1 MDNKE
6 LKINTNKLIMKQK
19 IMKNS
24 FLTIFLILGGFLF
37 AQKSVSGTVTD
48 DEGVPLPGATV
59 LVVETNSGVSTD
71 FDGNYSISVEEGQ
84 TLSISFVGYASQE
97 TKVGAS
103 SSYDFILQSSN
114 ALDEVV
120 VTSLGISRQ
129 KRELTYA
136 AQNVDSEGID
146 ESRANGNLVNSLQGK
161 VAGIS
166 ITTTSQGVNS
176 QSRVLLRGNR
186 SISGS
191 SQPLYIVDG
200 VPLGGDI
207 QDFSPDDI
215 ASISV
220 LKGAN
225 AAALYGAR
233 ANNGAIIITTKS
245 GKKDTFSVNINSN
258 LTYDTADIMLEF
270 QNEYGQGNG
279 GVYSGFTTDSWGP
292 RMGGTVAHWSPNPEL
307 SGTSI
312 PYEAQPDNVK
322 DFFNTGVSIAN
333 NISLVSGG
341 ENMRTFFSYTND
353 LRTGIVPNNE
363 LERHSINLKIDNDML
378 DGKLRVS
385 SRINYIKSVTNNVLP
400 GWESYDNPLRGVY
413 RIPRS
418 VRTQDAANFEF
429 TDSAGNNK
437 QNYWK
442 PLDNGNGN
450 PYWVVNR
457 NNNELVGD
465 RIVGFASATYD
476 FTDEISLLV
485 RSAIDNTSSNRESRW
500 WNDSYIIAQNGNYR
514 INNGTGLEWNNDFL
528 LSYDTSFGD
537 LNLKA
542 SVGGNNRVVKFESS
556 SINTGGLNAPNIFS
570 IANAQQLS
578 ASQSLSEK
586 EVNSLYAFA
595 NLGFKN
601 YAFLDLT
608 YRTDVSSTLP
618 VENNQY
624 DYISAGL
631 SAILSDMIDLPS
643 AFDYFKI
650 RASYAEV
657 GNDTDPYQL
666 SRAANLQTG
675 GFIQLD
681 TSAPASDLRP
691 EKTTSLEFGFDTT
704 LFNRINLDFTYYKS
718 NSVDQL
724 FRQNVPQGSGIAT
737 KFINGADIENSGIE
751 AAINVGIFT
760 KGDFQWDV
768 NFNYAANRS
777 MVLRLAEGLDQL
789 NYGGSFM
796 RQFKLDVGEP
806 FGSMYSRGF
815 ERDAQGRVLMNDNGT
830 PQVTPGQTV
839 NVGNFNPDWLGGLT
853 NNFTY
858 KNLNLRLQ
866 IDIRQ
871 GGEVISFTRSIA
883 SSDGVLDITGLGREG
898 GIRFGTDVYE
908 NEIPAT
914 TANSVDPETFWTS
927 IGGRNA
933 PVGEAFTYDASN
945 IRIRELTLGYS
956 FDQNMLASSPFKTVK
971 LSLVGRNLGFLVN
984 ESGVDPEA
992 IFGVGAQN
1000 DGYEAFSLPN
1010 TRSVGLNL
1018 KLGF

>member
-1 MDNKE
+1 
-6 LKINTNKLIMKQK
+6 MKQK
-19 IMKNS
+19 IVNNA
-24 FLTIFLILGGFLF
+24 FLSVFLLLGGFLF

-97 TKVGAS
+97 IKVGAS
-103 SSYDFILQSSN
+103 SSYDFTLESSN

-136 AQNVDSEGID
+136 AQNVDAEGID

-363 LERHSINLKIDNDML
+363 LERHSINLKLDNDML

-429 TDSAGNNK
+429 TDAAGNNK

>member
-1 MDNKE
+1 
-6 LKINTNKLIMKQK
+6 MKQK
-19 IMKNS
+19 LMKNA
-24 FLTIFLILGGFLF
+24 FLTTFLILGGFLF

-48 DEGVPLPGATV
+48 NEGVPLPGATV
-59 LVVETNSGVSTD
+59 LVAETNSGVSTD

-97 TKVGAS
+97 VKVGVS
-103 SSYDFILQSSN
+103 SSYDFTLEPSN

-136 AQNVDSEGID
+136 AQNVDAEGID

-245 GKKDTFSVNINSN
+245 GKKDTFNVNINSN

-353 LRTGIVPNNE
+353 IRTGIVPNNE
-363 LERHSINLKIDNDML
+363 LERHSINLKLDNDML

-385 SRINYIKSVTNNVLP
+385 SRINYIKSITNNVLP

-418 VRTQDAANFEF
+418 VRTQDAANFEY
-429 TDSAGNNK
+429 TDAAGNNK

-570 IANAQQLS
+570 ISNAQQLS

-608 YRTDVSSTLP
+608 YRSDVSSTLP

-675 GFIQLD
+675 GFIQLS
-681 TSAPASDLRP
+681 TSAPASNLRP

-704 LFNRINLDFTYYKS
+704 LFNRINFDFTYYKS

-760 KGDFQWDV
+760 KGDFQWNV

-908 NEIPAT
+908 DETPAT

-927 IGGRNA
+927 IGGRNS

>member
-1 MDNKE
+1 
-6 LKINTNKLIMKQK
+6 MKQK
-19 IMKNS
+19 IVNNA
-24 FLTIFLILGGFLF
+24 FLSVFLLLGGFLF

-97 TKVGAS
+97 IKVGAS
-103 SSYDFILQSSN
+103 SSYDFTLESSN

-136 AQNVDSEGID
+136 AQNVDAEGID

-245 GKKDTFSVNINSN
+245 GKKDTFNVNINSN

-292 RMGGTVAHWSPNPEL
+292 RMGGTVTHWSPNPEL

-363 LERHSINLKIDNDML
+363 LERHSINLKLDNDML

-429 TDSAGNNK
+429 TDAAGNNK

-608 YRTDVSSTLP
+608 YRSDVSSTLP

-992 IFGVGAQN
+992 IFGVGAEN

>member
-1 MDNKE
+1 
-6 LKINTNKLIMKQK
+6 MKQK
-19 IMKNS
+19 IIKNA

-429 TDSAGNNK
+429 TDAAGNNK

>member
-1 MDNKE
+1 
-6 LKINTNKLIMKQK
+6 MKQK
-19 IMKNS
+19 IVNNA
-24 FLTIFLILGGFLF
+24 FLSIFLLLGGFLF

-97 TKVGAS
+97 IKVGAS
-103 SSYDFILQSSN
+103 SSYDFTLESSN

-136 AQNVDSEGID
+136 AQNVDAEGID

-245 GKKDTFSVNINSN
+245 GKKDTFNVNINSN

-363 LERHSINLKIDNDML
+363 LERHSINLKLDNDML

-429 TDSAGNNK
+429 TDAAGNNK

-992 IFGVGAQN
+992 IFGVGAEN

>member
-1 MDNKE
+1 
-6 LKINTNKLIMKQK
+6 MKQK
-19 IMKNS
+19 IIKNA

>member
-1 MDNKE
+1 
-6 LKINTNKLIMKQK
+6 MKQ
-19 IMKNS
+19 ITKNAFFS
-24 FLTIFLILGGFLF
+24 LLLLFGGLLF

-48 DEGVPLPGATV
+48 DAGVPLPGATIV
-59 LVVETNSGVSTD
+59 VVETNSGVASD
-71 FDGNYSISVEEGQ
+71 FDGNYTTSAEEGQ
-84 TLSISFVGYASQE
+84 TLAISFVGYSTQE
-97 TKVGAS
+97 IKVGAS
-103 SSYDFILQSSN
+103 STYDVILDSSN

-136 AQNVDSEGID
+136 VQNVDAEGID

-186 SISGS
+186 SVSGS

-245 GKKDTFSVNINSN
+245 GKKDTFNVNINSN
-258 LTYDTADIMLEF
+258 LTYDTADIRLEF

-292 RMGGTVAHWSPNPEL
+292 SLGGTVTHWSPNPEL
-307 SGTSI
+307 SGSSI
-312 PYEAQPDNVK
+312 PYVAQPDNVK

-363 LERHSINLKIDNDML
+363 LERHSINLKLDNDML

-400 GWESYDNPLRGVY
+400 GWENYDNPLRGVY

-418 VRTQDAANFEF
+418 VRTQDASDFEF
-429 TDSAGNNK
+429 TDASGNNK

-450 PYWVVNR
+450 PYWVINR

-485 RSAIDNTSSNRESRW
+485 RSSIDNTSSNRESRW
-500 WNDSYIIAQNGNYR
+500 WNDSYIIAQNGNYN
-514 INNGTGLEWNNDFL
+514 INNASGLEWNNDFL
-528 LSYDTSFGD
+528 LNYDTSFGD
-537 LNLKA
+537 LDLKA

-556 SINTGGLNAPNIFS
+556 NINAGGLNAPNIFS
-570 IANAQQLS
+570 IANSQQLS

-608 YRTDVSSTLP
+608 YRTDISSTLP
-618 VENNQY
+618 VGNNQY

-657 GNDTDPYQL
+657 GNDTSPYQL
-666 SRAANLQTG
+666 SRAANLQNG
-675 GFIQLD
+675 GFIQLS

-704 LFNRINLDFTYYKS
+704 LFNRVNIDFTYYKS
-718 NSVDQL
+718 NSFDQL

-751 AAINVGIFT
+751 AAINVGVFT

-796 RQFKLDVGEP
+796 RDFRLDVGEP

-815 ERDAQGRVLMNDNGT
+815 VRDAQGRVIMNDNGT
-830 PQVTPGQTV
+830 PAVTPGKTV

-866 IDIRQ
+866 IDMRQ
-871 GGEVISFTRSIA
+871 GGDVISFTRSVA
-883 SSDGVLDITGLGREG
+883 SSDGVLGITGLGREG
-898 GIRFGTDVYE
+898 GIRFGTDVYTDE
-908 NEIPAT
+908 TPAT

-956 FDQNMLASSPFKTVK
+956 FDQNALASSPFKTVK

-984 ESGVDPEA
+984 ESGIDPEA

>member
-1 MDNKE
+1 
-6 LKINTNKLIMKQK
+6 MKQK
-19 IMKNS
+19 IVNNA
-24 FLTIFLILGGFLF
+24 FLSIFLLLGGFLF

-97 TKVGAS
+97 IKVGAS
-103 SSYDFILQSSN
+103 SSYDFTLESSN

-136 AQNVDSEGID
+136 AQNVDAEGID

-245 GKKDTFSVNINSN
+245 GKKDTFNVNINSN

-363 LERHSINLKIDNDML
+363 LERHSINLKLDNDML

-429 TDSAGNNK
+429 TDAAGNNK

-608 YRTDVSSTLP
+608 YRSDVSSTLP

-992 IFGVGAQN
+992 IFGVGAEN

>member
-1 MDNKE
+1 
-6 LKINTNKLIMKQK
+6 MKQK
-19 IMKNS
+19 IIKNA

-245 GKKDTFSVNINSN
+245 GKKDTFNVNINSN

>member
-1 MDNKE
+1 MK
-6 LKINTNKLIMKQK
+6 KII
-19 IMKNS
+19 KNAFFS
-24 FLTIFLILGGFLF
+24 LLLLFGGLLF

-48 DEGVPLPGATV
+48 DEGVPLPGATI
-59 LVVETNSGVSTD
+59 VVIETNSGVATD
-71 FDGNYSISVEEGQ
+71 FDGNYTTTAEEGQ
-84 TLSISFVGYASQE
+84 TLAISFVGYSTQE
-97 TKVGAS
+97 IKVGAS
-103 SSYDFILQSSN
+103 STYDVILDSSN

-136 AQNVDSEGID
+136 AQNVDAEGID

-186 SISGS
+186 SVSGS

-245 GKKDTFSVNINSN
+245 GKKDTFNVNINST

-292 RMGGTVAHWSPNPEL
+292 SMGGSVAHWSPNPEL

-363 LERHSINLKIDNDML
+363 LERHSINLKLDNDML

-418 VRTQDAANFEF
+418 VRTQDASDFEF
-429 TDSAGNNK
+429 TDASGNNK

-450 PYWVVNR
+450 PYWVINR

-485 RSAIDNTSSNRESRW
+485 RSSIDNTSSNRESRW
-500 WNDSYIIAQNGNYR
+500 WNDSYIIAQNGNYN
-514 INNGTGLEWNNDFL
+514 INNASGLEWNNDFL
-528 LSYDTSFGD
+528 LNYDTSFGD
-537 LNLKA
+537 LDLKA

-556 SINTGGLNAPNIFS
+556 SINAGGLNAPNIFS
-570 IANAQQLS
+570 IANSQQLS

-608 YRTDVSSTLP
+608 YRTDISSTLP
-618 VENNQY
+618 VGNNQY

-657 GNDTDPYQL
+657 GNDTSPYQL
-666 SRAANLQTG
+666 SRAANLQNG
-675 GFIQLD
+675 GFIQLS

-704 LFNRINLDFTYYKS
+704 LFNRVNIDFTYYKS
-718 NSVDQL
+718 NSFDQL

-737 KFINGADIENSGIE
+737 KFINGADIENTGIE

-768 NFNYAANRS
+768 NFNYAANRGI
-777 MVLRLAEGLDQL
+777 VLELAEGLDQL

-796 RQFKLDVGEP
+796 RDFRLDVGEP

-815 ERDAQGRVLMNDNGT
+815 VRDAQGRVIMNDNGT
-830 PQVTPGQTV
+830 PAVTPGKTV

-866 IDIRQ
+866 IDMRQ
-871 GGEVISFTRSIA
+871 GGDVISFTRSVA
-883 SSDGVLDITGLGREG
+883 SSDGVLGITGLGREG
-898 GIRFGTDVYE
+898 GIRFGTDVYTDE
-908 NEIPAT
+908 TPAT

-956 FDQNMLASSPFKTVK
+956 FDQNALASSPFKTVK

>member
-1 MDNKE
+1 
-6 LKINTNKLIMKQK
+6 MKQ
-19 IMKNS
+19 ITKNAFFS
-24 FLTIFLILGGFLF
+24 LFLLFGGLLF

-48 DEGVPLPGATV
+48 DAGVPLPGATIV
-59 LVVETNSGVSTD
+59 IVETNSGVATD
-71 FDGNYSISVEEGQ
+71 FDGNYTISAEEGQ
-84 TLSISFVGYASQE
+84 TLAISFVGYTTQE
-97 TKVGAS
+97 IKVGGS
-103 SSYDFILQSSN
+103 STYDVTLDSSN

-136 AQNVDSEGID
+136 AQNVDAEGID

-245 GKKDTFSVNINSN
+245 GKKDTFNVNINSN
-258 LTYDTADIMLEF
+258 LTYDTADIRLEF
-270 QNEYGQGNG
+270 QNDYGQGNG

-292 RMGGTVAHWSPNPEL
+292 SLGGTVTHWSPNPEL
-307 SGTSI
+307 SGSSI
-312 PYEAQPDNVK
+312 PYVAQPDNVK
-322 DFFNTGVSIAN
+322 DFFDTGVSISN

-363 LERHSINLKIDNDML
+363 LERHSINLKLDNDML

-418 VRTQDAANFEF
+418 VRTQDAADFEY
-429 TDSAGNNK
+429 TDAAGNNK

-465 RIVGFASATYD
+465 RIVAFASATYD
-476 FTDEISLLV
+476 FTDEVSLLV
-485 RSAIDNTSSNRESRW
+485 RSSLDNSTSNRESRW

-514 INNGTGLEWNNDFL
+514 INNGSSLEWNNDFL

-537 LNLKA
+537 LDLKA
-542 SVGGNNRVVKFESS
+542 SLGGNNRVVKRESS
-556 SINTGGLNAPNIFS
+556 SVNTGGLNAPNIFS
-570 IANAQQLS
+570 ISNAQQLS
-578 ASQSLSEK
+578 AGQSLYEK

-595 NLGFKN
+595 NIGFKN

-608 YRTDVSSTLP
+608 YRADVSSTLP

-631 SAILSDMIDLPS
+631 SAILSDMIELPS
-643 AFDYFKI
+643 AFDYFKV

-666 SRAANLQTG
+666 SRAANLQNG
-675 GFIQLD
+675 GFIALS

-691 EKTTSLEFGFDTT
+691 EKTTSFEIGFDTT

-724 FRQNVPQGSGIAT
+724 FS
-737 KFINGADIENSGIE
+737 
-751 AAINVGIFT
+751 NVGVFT

-839 NVGNFNPDWLGGLT
+839 NVGNFNPDWIGGLT

-883 SSDGVLDITGLGREG
+883 SSDGVLDITGIGREG
-898 GIRFGTDVYE
+898 GIRFGTDVYP
-908 NEIPAT
+908 NETPAT

-956 FDQNMLASSPFKTVK
+956 FDQNALASSPFKTVK
-971 LSLVGRNLGFLVN
+971 LSLVGRNLGFLSN
-984 ESGVDPEA
+984 EAGVDPEA
-992 IFGVGAQN
+992 IFGVGAEN

>member
-1 MDNKE
+1 MQYK
-6 LKINTNKLIMKQK
+6 
-19 IMKNS
+19 
-24 FLTIFLILGGFLF
+24 TIKRALLSISLLFGGILF
-37 AQKSVSGTVTD
+37 AQKNISGTVTD
-48 DEGVPLPGATV
+48 DQGVPLPGATV
-59 LVVETNSGVSTD
+59 IVVESNSGTSTD
-71 FDGNYSISVEEGQ
+71 FDGNYTINAEEGQ
-84 TLSISFVGYASQE
+84 TLAFSFVGYATQE
-97 TKVGAS
+97 VRVGTS
-103 SSYDFILQSSN
+103 SSYDVTLDSSN

-136 AQNVDSEGID
+136 AQNVDAEGID

-186 SISGS
+186 SVSGS

-245 GKKDTFSVNINSN
+245 GKKDTFDVNINST

-292 RMGGTVAHWSPNPEL
+292 RMGGSVAHWSPNPEL

-341 ENMRTFFSYTND
+341 ENIRTFFSYTND

-363 LERHSINLKIDNDML
+363 LERHSINLKLDNDML

-400 GWESYDNPLRGVY
+400 GWEDYDNPLRGVY
-413 RIPRS
+413 RMPRS
-418 VRTQDAANFEF
+418 VRTQDASDFEF
-429 TDSAGNNK
+429 TDASGNNK

-450 PYWVVNR
+450 PYWVINR

-485 RSAIDNTSSNRESRW
+485 RSAIDNSSSNRESRW

-514 INNGTGLEWNNDFL
+514 INNGSGLEWNNDFL

-537 LNLKA
+537 LDLKA

-556 SINTGGLNAPNIFS
+556 SINSGGLNAPNIFS

-618 VENNQY
+618 VDNNQY
-624 DYISAGL
+624 DYLSAGL

-657 GNDTDPYQL
+657 GNDTSPYQL

-704 LFNRINLDFTYYKS
+704 LFNRVNIDFTYYKS
-718 NSVDQL
+718 NSFDQL

-751 AAINVGIFT
+751 AAINVGVFT

-777 MVLRLAEGLDQL
+777 IVLRLAEGLDQL

-796 RQFKLDVGEP
+796 RDFRLDVGEP

-815 ERDAQGRVLMNDNGT
+815 VRDAQGRVVMNDNGT
-830 PQVTPGQTV
+830 PAVTPGKTV

-866 IDIRQ
+866 IDMRQ
-871 GGEVISFTRSIA
+871 GGDVISFTRSVA
-883 SSDGVLDITGLGREG
+883 SSDGVLGITGLGREG
-898 GIRFGTDVYE
+898 GIRFGTDVYTDE
-908 NEIPAT
+908 TPAS

-956 FDQNMLASSPFKTVK
+956 FDQNMLASSPFKRVK

>member
-1 MDNKE
+1 
-6 LKINTNKLIMKQK
+6 MKQK
-19 IMKNS
+19 IVNNA
-24 FLTIFLILGGFLF
+24 FLSVFLLLGGFLF

-97 TKVGAS
+97 IKVGAS
-103 SSYDFILQSSN
+103 SSYDFTLESSN

-136 AQNVDSEGID
+136 AQNVDAEGID

-245 GKKDTFSVNINSN
+245 GKKDTFNVNINSN

-363 LERHSINLKIDNDML
+363 LERHSINLKLDNDML

-429 TDSAGNNK
+429 TDAAGNNK

-608 YRTDVSSTLP
+608 YRSDVSSTLP

-992 IFGVGAQN
+992 IFGVGAEN

>member
-1 MDNKE
+1 
-6 LKINTNKLIMKQK
+6 MKQK
-19 IMKNS
+19 IIKNA

-245 GKKDTFSVNINSN
+245 GKKDTFNVNINSN

-429 TDSAGNNK
+429 TDAAGNNK

>member
-1 MDNKE
+1 MQYK
-6 LKINTNKLIMKQK
+6 
-19 IMKNS
+19 
-24 FLTIFLILGGFLF
+24 TIKRALLSISLLFGGILF
-37 AQKSVSGTVTD
+37 AQKNISGTVTD
-48 DEGVPLPGATV
+48 DQGVPLPGATV
-59 LVVETNSGVSTD
+59 IVVESNSGTSTD
-71 FDGNYSISVEEGQ
+71 FDGNYTINAEEGQ
-84 TLSISFVGYASQE
+84 TLAFSFVGYATQE
-97 TKVGAS
+97 VRVGTS
-103 SSYDFILQSSN
+103 SSYDVTLDSSN

-136 AQNVDSEGID
+136 AQNVDAEGID

-186 SISGS
+186 SVSGS

-245 GKKDTFSVNINSN
+245 GKKDTFDVNINST

-292 RMGGTVAHWSPNPEL
+292 RMGGSVAHWSPNPEL

-341 ENMRTFFSYTND
+341 ENIRTFFSYTND

-363 LERHSINLKIDNDML
+363 LERHSINLKLDNDML

-400 GWESYDNPLRGVY
+400 GWEDYDNPLRGAY
-413 RIPRS
+413 RMPRS
-418 VRTQDAANFEF
+418 VRTQDASDFEF
-429 TDSAGNNK
+429 TDASGNNK

-450 PYWVVNR
+450 PYWVINR

-485 RSAIDNTSSNRESRW
+485 RSAIDNSSSNRESRW

-514 INNGTGLEWNNDFL
+514 INNGSGLEWNNDFL

-537 LNLKA
+537 LDLKA

-556 SINTGGLNAPNIFS
+556 SINSGGLNAPNIFS

-608 YRTDVSSTLP
+608 YRADVSSTLP
-618 VENNQY
+618 VDNNQY
-624 DYISAGL
+624 DYLSAGL

-657 GNDTDPYQL
+657 GNDTSPYQL

-704 LFNRINLDFTYYKS
+704 LFNRVNIDFTYYKS
-718 NSVDQL
+718 NSFDQL

-751 AAINVGIFT
+751 AAINVGVFT

-777 MVLRLAEGLDQL
+777 IVLRLAEGLDQL

-796 RQFKLDVGEP
+796 RDFRLDVGEP

-815 ERDAQGRVLMNDNGT
+815 VRDAQGRVVMNDNGT
-830 PQVTPGQTV
+830 PAVTPGKTV

-866 IDIRQ
+866 IDMRQ
-871 GGEVISFTRSIA
+871 GGDVISFTRSVA
-883 SSDGVLDITGLGREG
+883 SSDGVLGITGLGREG
-898 GIRFGTDVYE
+898 GIRFGTDVYTDE
-908 NEIPAT
+908 TPAS

-956 FDQNMLASSPFKTVK
+956 FDQNMLASSPFKRVK